1 MRTGKTT
8 LCEEKPVKNATTVG
22 VLGSLVINLMLGLAV
37 AAVFSVTP
45 AAQARD
51 ARCAA
56 EQAVQP
62 TLNPTLLPEQGDYVV
77 ATRMGWAAG

>member
-1 MRTGKTT
+1 MR
-8 LCEEKPVKNATTVG
+8 NATTVG

-45 AAQARD
+45 AAQAQD

-56 EQAVQP
+56 EHAVSPALQP
-62 TLNPTLLPEQGDYVV
+62 SLLREQDDYVV

>member
-1 MRTGKTT
+1 
-8 LCEEKPVKNATTVG
+8 
-22 VLGSLVINLMLGLAV
+22 MLGLAV

-45 AAQARD
+45 AAQAQD

-56 EQAVQP
+56 EHAVSSALRP
-62 TLNPTLLPEQGDYVV
+62 TLSGEQDDYVV

>member
-1 MRTGKTT
+1 MKD
-8 LCEEKPVKNATTVG
+8 ATTIG

-45 AAQARD
+45 AAQAQE
-51 ARCAA
+51 AQCSAA
-56 EQAVQP
+56 PAVQP
-62 TLNPTLLPEQGDYVV
+62 KSAPALVREHQDDYVV

>member
-1 MRTGKTT
+1 MR
-8 LCEEKPVKNATTVG
+8 NATTVG

-45 AAQARD
+45 AAQAKD

-56 EQAVQP
+56 EHAVSPALQP
-62 TLNPTLLPEQGDYVV
+62 TLLGEQDDYVV